1 MNTPVASPDLLPCPF
16 CGGEAAMHNYPADED
31 TTWWFAQCGDCGA
44 RNGEQLAA
52 DAPDQEF
59 AIEAWNRRALASPA
73 PSAGVGVKEMFILN
87 REYRTRGGDRVK
99 LVSIHNPGTEHET
112 MACTA
117 GVHRYTRRLHPL
129 NFGRVTGTDGTDPR
143 DLHPASEQG
152 EEGSAPSVEARP

>member
-73 PSAGVGVKEMFILN
+73 PSAGVVDAAMVERAIDAWHKSGKAFKTTSHDWMRAALIAAL
-87 REYRTRGGDRVK
+87 
-99 LVSIHNPGTEHET
+99 
-112 MACTA
+112 
-117 GVHRYTRRLHPL
+117 
-129 NFGRVTGTDGTDPR
+129 
-143 DLHPASEQG
+143 LHPA
-152 EEGSAPSVEARP
+152 APSVENECNRDCDCVGTCKMQGDQP